1 VSASRAGGDA
11 TLPAAPTAVAAKVR
25 VIYGDTDMMG
35 VAYYGNYLR
44 WFEIGRNE
52 LIRAR
57 GMTYRQF
64 EERGLMLPVS
74 EAHVKYLK
82 SAVYDDVL
90 EIHTRAGDLGRVRME
105 FVYEVWRAEGA
116 SGPRALI
123 ATGSTVH
130 ACLAMKGSKPTRVP
144 DDVLAMLR
152 I

>member
-1 VSASRAGGDA
+1 VS
-11 TLPAAPTAVAAKVR
+11 TVR

-35 VAYYGNYLR
+35 IAYYGNYLR
-44 WFEIGRNE
+44 WFEVGRNE

-64 EERGLMLPVS
+64 EERGLILPVT

-90 EIHTRAGDLGRVRME
+90 EVHTQAGDLGRVRME
-105 FVYEVWRAEGA
+105 FVYEVWRSEGP

-123 ATGSTVH
+123 ATGSTLH
-130 ACLAMKGSKPTRVP
+130 ACLTRRESKPTRIP
-144 DDVLAMLR
+144 DDILAAIR
-152 I
+152 T